1 MLKVEDVVSETV
13 QEFIR
18 DGVLFTALDV
28 SNKVKDS
35 LPLARHREVR
45 DLVRAVF
52 TTEIEPAGYARTPIS
67 VKLAD
72 GSTTEALLYHPLA
85 DSWDLD
91 NKYGAQ
97 QRSAS
102 AVRPAQVAQAV
113 VGSTSATVAA
123 PSTIPAPPPPA
134 SVAPVT
140 IPAPAGNARA
150 LWDAMFKST
159 PSLFPL
165 R

>member
-45 DLVRAVF
+45 DLVRAAF

-67 VKLAD
+67 VTLAD

-97 QRSAS
+97 QRSAA
-102 AVRPAQVAQAV
+102 AVRPVQAAQTV
-113 VGSTSATVAA
+113 VGSTSTTTVVS
-123 PSTIPAPPPPA
+123 PSTIPAPPA